1 MWGVQCRTHVGQ
13 MHFTNACPHK
23 YLSSTGQYLNISI
36 IWSSRKTSL
45 PSPVFKISLHVVFA
59 IYKVYKWSNVSGM
72 FWQNKHGV
80 QRQHCLIIHHP
91 IWPHLIKMQRNRWP
105 AFFHDA
111 VVEYYSR
118 VFVSNCTLHIT
129 SMALHH
135 SGLAPANYALEM
147 SHLVQIKAEVVKL
160 FGKNN
165 HIFRGA
171 FDFETST
178 WKLEL
183 LYVYRFETRQP
194 LPIPW

>member
-1 MWGVQCRTHVGQ
+1 
-13 MHFTNACPHK
+13 MHFTDACPHK

-59 IYKVYKWSNVSGM
+59 IYKANGWMSQECSDKINMESNANTDSSSIT
-72 FWQNKHGV
+72 QSD
-80 QRQHCLIIHHP
+80 
-91 IWPHLIKMQRNRWP
+91 PHLIKMQRKRWWTG
-105 AFFHDA
+105 FFHDA

-160 FGKNN
+160 FGKKN
-165 HIFRGA
+165 HIFVGA

>member
-1 MWGVQCRTHVGQ
+1 
-13 MHFTNACPHK
+13 
-23 YLSSTGQYLNISI
+23 
-36 IWSSRKTSL
+36 
-45 PSPVFKISLHVVFA
+45 
-59 IYKVYKWSNVSGM
+59 M

-80 QRQHCLIIHHP
+80 QRQHCLIIYHP
-91 IWPHLIKMQRNRWP
+91 IWPHLIKMQRKRWWP

-194 LPIPW
+194 LPFHGKLFIKTMSGTIFIHVHPCSMLKPPDELVLSTHCLMQCFLTLS